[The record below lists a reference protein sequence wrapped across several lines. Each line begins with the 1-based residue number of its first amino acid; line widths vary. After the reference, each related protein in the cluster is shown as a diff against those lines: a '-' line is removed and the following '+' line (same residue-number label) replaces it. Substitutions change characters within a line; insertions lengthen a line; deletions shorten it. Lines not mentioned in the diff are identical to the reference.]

1 MKQMKKYI
9 IFLILLVS
17 LTTGAKNQQPV
28 SIIPYPNEVHFQKG
42 SFEFTPKTKWIVENN
57 EQFKVAKLLTD
68 CFQKTASFEYT
79 INQRQIKNTPNSIV
93 FKTNTHLA
101 EEGYKLTVTSQWIQ
115 VEASNTKG
123 FYYAT
128 QTIKQLL
135 PATINDS
142 NHQKGQK
149 WTIPAV
155 TINDSPRFGY
165 RGFMLDV
172 SRYFMP
178 KADVLKLIDL
188 LSFHKINYFH
198 WHLVDDNGWRIEI
211 KKYPKLT
218 NISAWRVDRNSYF
231 SMRTNPEEGESTPV
245 GGYYTQE
252 DIKEIVKYAQDR
264 CIEIIPEI
272 EMPAHTIS
280 SLAAY
285 PELACPVI
293 DHFIGVL
300 PGIGG
305 QNASDIYCAGNDSVF
320 VFLENVLSEVMTL
333 FPSQYIHI
341 GGDEA
346 DKTNWHKCP
355 KCQARMKE
363 HNIPNEEELQSYFIK
378 RINTFL
384 KSNNK
389 KLMGWDELVDSEI
402 PDGATI
408 FGWRGMGDAAEK
420 AGEKGFNYIKSPAKK
435 YYFIRYQGPQW
446 FEPYTYFGNTTLK
459 DVYDYEPLNAQL
471 KSEITSKMIGVEACL
486 WTEFVNNTKQA
497 EYLIFPRLA
506 AFAES
511 AWTKPEFKNWK
522 SFIYRLD
529 QTTKAYDILNVEY
542 AKSMYNIEHE
552 VASTNGKVFVK
563 LNTIRPDAL
572 IRYTIDGSEPSA
584 NSLLYI
590 DRFMV
595 QPPLTIRAATFINNQ
610 RKGEILPLNII
621 AHKAVGSNVLSKSPE
636 AYVIT
641 NGIRGSEK
649 KTDGEWLS
657 FYDIDAEF
665 VIEVKDEVQ
674 ANSIEIGM
682 LNNSGM
688 SIHLPSSIKVFA
700 SIDNKEYELI
710 LEDNYSEME
719 RFQNGLF
726 RVTKKYNFENKHFK
740 YLKIVAQKPGDCPP
754 NHVRASQ
761 GCHMAF
767 DEIILK

>member
-1 MKQMKKYI
+1 MFKKI
-9 IFLILLVS
+9 ILLLIVNCS
-17 LTTGAKNQQPV
+17 
-28 SIIPYPNEVHFQKG
+28 SILFGSVLAVNVIPLPNAYDLHKG
-42 SFEFTPKTKWIVENN
+42 YFEFNAKTKWIVENL
-57 EQFKVAKLLTD
+57 EQLRVAKQLID
-68 CFQKTASFEYT
+68 CFQSSASFKYS
-79 INQRQIKNTPNSIV
+79 IQQNGSVKSKNTV
-93 FKTNTHLA
+93 LFKSNKSLPH
-101 EEGYKLTVTSQWIQ
+101 EGYKLTVTNQQ
-115 VEASNTKG
+115 VLIEASGTNG
-123 FYYAT
+123 FFYAI
-128 QTIKQLL
+128 QSIKQLL
-135 PATINDS
+135 PATISDS
-142 NHQKGQK
+142 RTSHVGK

-285 PELACPVI
+285 PELACPVV

-305 QNASDIYCAGNDSVF
+305 QHASDIYCAGNDSVF
-320 VFLENVLSEVMTL
+320 VFLQDVLSEVIEL
-333 FPSQYIHI
+333 FPSKYIHI

-346 DKTNWHKCP
+346 DKTNWEKCP

-378 RINTFL
+378 RINSFL
-384 KSNNK
+384 KNNNK

-402 PDGATI
+402 PEDATI
-408 FGWRGMGDAAEK
+408 FGWRGMGLAAEK
-420 AGEKGFNYIKSPAKK
+420 AGEKGFNYIKSPAQK

-446 FEPYTYFGNTTLK
+446 FEPFTYFGNTTLK
-459 DVYDYEPLNAQL
+459 DVYEYEPMNMQL
-471 KSEITSKMIGVEACL
+471 PISVTNKMLGVEACL
-486 WTEFVNNTKQA
+486 WTEFVNNTKEA

-511 AWTKPEFKNWK
+511 AWTKPENK
-522 SFIYRLD
+522 SWNSFVPRVDKIAENYRYLD
-529 QTTKAYDILNVEY
+529 VNY
-542 AKSMYNIEHE
+542 AHSMYN
-552 VASTNGKVFVK
+552 VAHIVKSKEGK
-563 LNTIRPDAL
+563 LNVQFNSIRPDAS
-572 IRYTIDGSEPSA
+572 IHYTIDGSEPTVNDLRYTDSF
-584 NSLLYI
+584 Y
-590 DRFMV
+590 V
-595 QPPLTIRAATFINNQ
+595 KPPLAIKASVFINKV
-610 RKGEILPLNII
+610 RKGEILPLNIMS
-621 AHKAVGSNVLSKSPE
+621 HKAVGANVTAKDPI
-636 AYVIT
+636 AYVLT

-649 KTDGEWLS
+649 KSDGEWIS
-657 FYDIDAEF
+657 YYNSDAEF
-665 VIEVKDEVQ
+665 VIELDSAVN
-674 ANSIEIGM
+674 ASGIEIGM

-688 SIHLPSSIKVFA
+688 SIHLPSSIVVQVSVDNQVFKPVV
-700 SIDNKEYELI
+700 DVNFTDE
-710 LEDNYSEME
+710 E

-726 RVTKKYNFENKHFK
+726 RTTKKYEFNSSAFK
-740 YLKIVAQKPGDCPP
+740 YIKITARKPGNSPA
-754 NHVRASQ
+754 NHVRGAQ
-761 GCHMAF
+761 ATHMAF